1 MCYLLACWVVFY
13 EFFCR
18 LLIFIIKFLCLPPG
32 RVRRHIVF
40 PLRPSVCLSV
50 HPPVCLSV
58 TKSCPLY
65 NLITIRDLSRKLHMP
80 HNQESFLC
88 YEKSKIQ
95 RQPNI
100 FCCRITFISPRNS
113 QINTIFT
120 ITIKCSQVTIRY
132 GKRSKFVPKKG
143 NLAPSDYF
151 TCMINPLCT
160 RNPLTGNL
168 TNSENPDEM
177 LHYAGESLL
186 ISSLTGKALRT
197 LVDITRLAQQFNVL
211 SQSQAW

>member
-1 MCYLLACWVVFY
+1 M
-13 EFFCR
+13 
-18 LLIFIIKFLCLPPG
+18 
-32 RVRRHIVF
+32 
-40 PLRPSVCLSV
+40 
-50 HPPVCLSV
+50 
-58 TKSCPLY
+58 
-65 NLITIRDLSRKLHMP
+65 KLHTP

-177 LHYAGESLL
+177 LHYAAFHQGLHCLL
-186 ISSLTGKALRT
+186 RHQRKIKYIFEIIICVPSVYTMDEGLNGGG
-197 LVDITRLAQQFNVL
+197 LVFTIH
-211 SQSQAW
+211 